1 MPRTARVPEKSPA
14 ARSRPAPVAAPVATP
29 AVPGGA
35 FPKVRRDHA
44 SETAEDYVEA
54 IDAIARSKGACRVA
68 DLARHMG
75 VTHVTV
81 VRTLERL
88 VAAGLVAKDPYGP
101 ATLTA
106 SGARMARSSRDRHEC
121 VLAFLRAIGV
131 PDHVAA
137 RDAEGLEHHASHA
150 TLEAMARFVASGGRR
165 RVAGVAAR

>member
-1 MPRTARVPEKSPA
+1 MRRRARFPAAPAAAPSPA
-14 ARSRPAPVAAPVATP
+14 APAAATSA
-29 AVPGGA
+29 AGGA

-54 IDAIARSKGACRVA
+54 IDAIARSKGTCRVA

-88 VAAGLVAKDPYGP
+88 VAAGFVEKAPYGP

-121 VLAFLRAIGV
+121 VLAFLHAIGV
-131 PDHVAA
+131 PGHVAA
-137 RDAEGLEHHASHA
+137 RDAEGLEHHASPA
-150 TLEAMARFVASGGRR
+150 TLEAMARFVAAAGRR
-165 RVAGVAAR
+165 RVAGPAAP

>member
-1 MPRTARVPEKSPA
+1 MSPRARVPAKPPA
-14 ARSRPAPVAAPVATP
+14 A
-29 AVPGGA
+29 PGGA

-54 IDAIARSKGACRVA
+54 IDSIVVSKGACRVA

-81 VRTLERL
+81 VRTLNRL
-88 VAAGLVAKDPYGP
+88 AGAGLVAKAPYGP
-101 ATLTA
+101 ASLTA
-106 SGARMARSSRDRHEC
+106 RGARMARAARDRHEC

-137 RDAEGLEHHASHA
+137 RDAEGLEHHASRA

-165 RVAGVAAR
+165 